1 LQSWR
6 AYLKRKGVRFAVE
19 GESRTLY
26 GKVYVLHPR
35 ESFRSVEQNGSR
47 VVPLEEAVGF
57 CLEREIAYEPALEY
71 LDERYRIGYERR
83 EALET

>member
-1 LQSWR
+1 
-6 AYLKRKGVRFAVE
+6 
-19 GESRTLY
+19 
-26 GKVYVLHPR
+26 
-35 ESFRSVEQNGSR
+35 
-47 VVPLEEAVGF
+47 VGF